1 MKGVNMFKKLI
12 FIATLACVVWCGA
25 IALDENEKA
34 AKEKEAIE
42 TTAETED
49 DIIFSSEKLA
59 DREETRIHRYLSDP
73 HCVSGF
79 NDESIVDRGY
89 DITEEKRFE
98 RFFHLDKSGDYHIYD
113 KILNAD
119 IDEIDKY
126 GVATPCSDN
135 DITLSYAIFADDG
148 VIKKNTLGGFMR
160 YVAFHTD
167 EMDAVESVTLIYP
180 NDEETHKIHIQ
191 SGGSS
196 FTGYQAHLYD
206 EKGFCPLC
214 GHNQEE

>member
-1 MKGVNMFKKLI
+1 MFKKLV
-12 FIATLACVVWCGA
+12 FIATLACVVGCGA

-34 AKEKEAIE
+34 AKENDVVE
-42 TTAETED
+42 TIAETED

-59 DREETRIHRYLSDP
+59 DREETGICQYLSDP

-113 KILNAD
+113 KILDAD

-126 GVATPCSDN
+126 GVATPCSNN
-135 DITLSYAIFADDG
+135 DITLSYAIFGEDDAFNR
-148 VIKKNTLGGFMR
+148 NTLGGLMR
-160 YVAFHTD
+160 YIAFNTD
-167 EMDAVESVTLIYP
+167 ELEFAESVTLIYP

-214 GHNQEE
+214 GHDQEE